1 MKIGS
6 SVDITSTDA
15 AARSSRAGAASTAPL
30 SASAAV
36 DQVDV
41 SAAASQ
47 LNKLGGQDFDSG
59 KVEAIRTAIREGRFT
74 VNAGAIADQLI
85 ADATAL
91 LGPRTA

>member
-1 MKIGS
+1 
-6 SVDITSTDA
+6 
-15 AARSSRAGAASTAPL
+15 RASTAPL
-30 SASAAV
+30 SAPAAG

-47 LNKLGGQDFDSG
+47 LNKLGGQDFDSA